1 MLITCLKK
9 TLSLIALIVA
19 LHFTV
24 VAQTDADSSKNKEA
38 NHRSTITNFFNLQA
52 SVRYVYQTTLNAQGT
67 AIAWSADGEK
77 GQTISFVALSHPDKV
92 IKVSA
97 SLSHAS
103 CNESEPQW
111 SPDGKEIAFLSDA
124 QTGDQLQLF
133 IA

>member
-52 SVRYVYQTTLNAQGT
+52 SVRYVYQTTLNSQGT
-67 AIAWSADGEK
+67 AIAWSADSEK
-77 GQTISFVALSHPDKV
+77 GQAISFIALSNPDKV
-92 IKVSA
+92 MKVSA
-97 SLSHAS
+97 STSNES
-103 CNESEPQW
+103 CNETEPQW
-111 SPDGKEIAFLSDA
+111 SPGGREIAFLSN
-124 QTGDQLQLF
+124 
-133 IA
+133 